1 MKLLSKAYQE
11 YKSTPK
17 ELKPLLALDE
27 STGYYIVTIG
37 FSKQYTESKGLKVI
51 K

>member
-1 MKLLSKAYQE
+1 MKTLNKAYLE
-11 YKSTPK
+11 YKNTLK
-17 ELKPLLALDE
+17 ELKPLLCLNK

>member
-1 MKLLSKAYQE
+1 MKLLSQAHQE

-17 ELKPLLALDE
+17 ELKPLLCLNE
-27 STGYYIVTIG
+27 LTGYYIVTIG
-37 FSKQYTESKGLKVI
+37 FSRAYTESKGLKVI